1 MNFLIEKLVLT
12 LFILSL
18 KTKKIVRSAVFGRL
32 NYRARI
38 YAPFLIGFLIL
49 AWAVFIMNV

>member
-18 KTKKIVRSAVFGRL
+18 KTKKIVRSAVSGRL